1 MWGMMITTN
10 NHDCTYYYLI
20 SGDSA
25 TATIV
30 ANAASCTKTRTLC
43 AASNL
48 RTSTSRSLSSISPCA
63 LSFASRRSKR
73 GMIAPRTMTKHVHR
87 STKSVSPAARIHA
100 ARVAF
105 CSHVNA
111 AVVDDMIDPIPKG
124 TMKLRPVVHQRMR
137 CDRLRCGSTAG
148 MSTMET
154 NTSAPANI
162 PFAMTAHRGVANAT
176 TSRMIADVVSRFCM
190 STGTAMDATTMGSRM
205 TIFVKVVFRFI
216 LPGVTTADGDGDG
229 GGGIIVIR
237 MCTTM
242 TKTGNGAGQVEKREG
257 VCSYVTPLLKILKKI
272 HQGPLG
278 RLSKN

>member
-1 MWGMMITTN
+1 
-10 NHDCTYYYLI
+10 
-20 SGDSA
+20 
-25 TATIV
+25 
-30 ANAASCTKTRTLC
+30 
-43 AASNL
+43 
-48 RTSTSRSLSSISPCA
+48 
-63 LSFASRRSKR
+63 
-73 GMIAPRTMTKHVHR
+73 MIAPRTMTKHVHR

-176 TSRMIADVVSRFCM
+176 TSRMIADVVSRLCM
-190 STGTAMDATTMGSRM
+190 STGTAMDATTMGIRM

-216 LPGVTTADGDGDG
+216 FPGVTTADGDGDG
-229 GGGIIVIR
+229 DDGGGIIVGR

-242 TKTGNGAGQVEKREG
+242 TKNGNGAGQVEKGEG
-257 VCSYVTPLLKILKKI
+257 VLPSCLTPLLKILKKI
-272 HQGPLG
+272 QILCFLPLG
-278 RLSKN
+278 RLSKKECCLEVGKPNKK